1 MLLTI
6 IALSLLLS
14 LCPTVVSPENNID
27 THMHLLKKIIKY
39 SDEKQNFKKK
49 GLQGNRR
56 QQNKKMHL
64 KHNKQTQPN
73 YAYSSFKN
81 PSIFK
86 NDDQIIEIIQELE
99 TKKIQPDLLFDGLS
113 QVCDI
118 MSTQTEKK
126 RKRRFFNILG
136 LILRVV
142 AQMTKK

>member
-1 MLLTI
+1 MPLTI

-14 LCPTVVSPENNID
+14 LCPTVVSPQNNID
-27 THMHLLKKIIKY
+27 AHMHLLKKIIKY

-64 KHNKQTQPN
+64 KHNKQTQQN
-73 YAYSSFKN
+73 YAYSLLKN
-81 PSIFK
+81 PSILK
-86 NDDQIIEIIQELE
+86 HDDQIIEIIQELE
-99 TKKIQPDLLFDGLS
+99 TKQIQPDLLFDGLS